1 MLIGEALKRCA
12 QNYPDKIA
20 VRDEYGKYFAEKKT
34 YTYRELDLAANRL
47 ANSLLDL
54 GLERGDRVVVQT
66 GTGLG
71 HYLSLAGL
79 ARAGL
84 AIAPI
89 DRTFTPGEIAY
100 QVQDSGA
107 RAFIVDQDIY
117 QEKIAGIREELEG
130 VESFITIGGAA
141 GDKNFEEFLAEGAGD
156 DPPVEVDEN
165 DLMTLIYTSGTTGR
179 PKGVPLSHRQWSFN
193 ACIWAAELGVHP
205 YTRWLLIMP
214 LHTSGGTGLCL
225 ASMIRGCSLTVT
237 PPDAEKVLGLIE
249 EEKTTFTQFS
259 PTLLAKVIRHPRAA
273 RTDFSSLEHWF
284 TSAAPISAELLR
296 EGAAKLGKKFVQLYG
311 TTETALLGTVLRPQE
326 VELEG
331 PLARRLTSIGRA
343 CLGYRT
349 KVVDDQGRPVGPG
362 GEGELAIAGEAVAQG
377 YWNRPQAPDFREG
390 WWYSGD
396 VVRVDQDG
404 FYYVIDRKKDMVVTG
419 GLNVYPREVEDVIAG
434 HPGVHLVCVIGVPD
448 PKWGEAVKAVIVPKE
463 GAELSQEEV
472 IAYCQDRLAP
482 YKKPKSVDFI
492 ELSQMPMSGGGYK
505 ILRRVLRDRY
515 RQAAAKGEGAWGAV

>member
-1 MLIGEALKRCA
+1 MLIGQALKRCA
-12 QNYPDKIA
+12 QNYPDKMA
-20 VRDEYGKYFAEKKT
+20 VRDEYGKYFADKKT

-47 ANSLLDL
+47 ANSLLGL

-84 AIAPI
+84 AITPL

-117 QEKIAGIREELEG
+117 QERVAGLRDELPG
-130 VESFITIGGAA
+130 VDSFITIGGSA
-141 GDKNFEEFLAEGAGD
+141 GEHSFEELLARGEES
-156 DPPVEVDEN
+156 DPPVVVEEG
-165 DLMTLIYTSGTTGR
+165 DLLTLIYTSGTTGR

-225 ASMIRGCSLTVT
+225 ASLVRGCSLIVT
-237 PPDAEKVLGLIE
+237 PPEAERVLELMEG
-249 EEKTTFTQFS
+249 EKITFTQFS

-296 EGAAKLGKKFVQLYG
+296 EGAARLGKKFVQLYG

-343 CLGYRT
+343 CLGYDT
-349 KVVDDQGRPVGPG
+349 KVVDEKGRSLGPG
-362 GEGELAIAGEAVAQG
+362 GEGELAIAGEAVARG
-377 YWNRPQAPDFREG
+377 YWNKPRARDFREG

-404 FYYVIDRKKDMVVTG
+404 FYYVIDRKKDMVVSG

-434 HPGVHLVCVIGVPD
+434 HPAVHLVCVIGVPD
-448 PKWGEAVKAVIVPKE
+448 DKWGEAVKAVIVPKE
-463 GAELSQEEV
+463 GATVSQAEI
-472 IAYCQDRLAP
+472 IAYCKERLAP

-492 ELSQMPMSGGGYK
+492 ELAQMPMSGGGYK

-515 RQAAAKGEGAWGAV
+515 RRAAGREQGAWGAV